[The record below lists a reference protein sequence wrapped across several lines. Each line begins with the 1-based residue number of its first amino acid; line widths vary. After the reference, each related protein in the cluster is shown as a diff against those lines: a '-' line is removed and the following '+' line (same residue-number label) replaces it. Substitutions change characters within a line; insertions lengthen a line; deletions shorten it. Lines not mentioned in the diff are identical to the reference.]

1 MSFPSFV
8 RASCALALLLN
19 LAACGSGGGDGDKPT
34 NTSQPQP
41 PVSSLAIHSVAP
53 LSAKPGD
60 TLDIRGS
67 GLKGTQRATLGGMAA
82 SFTVLSDGQLSLQV
96 PAQAVSGVV
105 ELQGAGQ
112 VAQSAQTVRISSQ
125 PSVASMAPSTVKIG
139 GRVSIQGSNLDQVQS
154 LRLNGLPLTIES
166 QTSSTLT
173 FLVPSEARSGS
184 ISLHYGEN
192 TVLTVPQ
199 GLTVE
204 VPISINSFSPSEGV
218 IGTQVTLK
226 GSGFDLVSQVRF
238 GTASA
243 PMIQRDDTSLS
254 VSVPA
259 GAVSGPISLIGNDG
273 AALSSANSFTVVPT
287 IIGHDLQPRR
297 ALAGQTITVIGNS
310 LDEVAS
316 VSVNGM
322 SVSVVDRSNTS
333 LRFSM
338 PQGGGTVVLRGK
350 RQADVTVG
358 VLTEIFAPVT
368 RVSGYSPN
376 SGPAGTVITISGSAL
391 GQVTGAS
398 MGGKSINFTAVSDG
412 QLRISSIAGGGAI
425 VLMVGSQQ
433 IAVGNFTEPAQPP
446 AVSISGFSPASGYA
460 GSQVTISGSHLD
472 RVSSASMGGVNANI
486 VSRTA
491 TSLVLQ
497 VPAGGNG
504 AIVLQA
510 DGKTISV
517 GNFSLSSAPEKP
529 AVAIQRVEVAQTYLQ
544 APGEG
549 YQRLVPGKPALV
561 RVFVAGSEG
570 STAPAVQLTASA
582 GGSVLGTLRLSG
594 PSTLSAAPQASVLA
608 QTFNAKLPASWV
620 RSGLS
625 LQVDVDPLRE
635 LTRGASQVS
644 DPVVGKATNLRLTV
658 VPLNISE
665 GNLTASMPSLAD
677 IRTHLVRNLPVAD
690 TALHIEQR
698 AAYRLTSVS
707 KVKESAEWSKTLNEL
722 DDLRDAEGNKRHYYG
737 FVPDANFRGGTAGLG
752 YVPGAEGGY
761 NRSSIGLEARY
772 DDDLSTF
779 LHELGHNFGRPH
791 APCGSAGNPDPGFPY
806 ANGQLGPT
814 MIYDNIA
821 DKIAT
826 PSNTSDVM
834 GYCGGQWFSDY
845 AYSKVQAHLEAW
857 LYPSGSAK
865 QLFRAPVELVEI
877 SGSIGLDGVRFEPV
891 RGSLGQPQQDEGDH
905 VLQVQLANGSVLN
918 APLRAVQVADAS
930 VPTAHFKLKLA
941 KPVAEIV
948 GLQLLRQG
956 KALPLAGTKPQ
967 SAARQTGDS
976 SGPRLAWREQAGQLT
991 LSWDVRRYRYLSV
1004 QHIGQANTVLA
1015 RQLEGGQAKLD
1026 TRALPQGGQWQLV
1039 LSDGLHTRLMRVA
1052 R

>member
-67 GLKGTQRATLGGMAA
+67 GLKGTQRATLGGVTA
-82 SFTVLSDGQLSLQV
+82 SFTVLSDGQLSLVV

-112 VAQSAQTVRISSQ
+112 LAQSAQSVRISNQ
-125 PSVASMAPSTVKIG
+125 PSVTTLEPSSIKVG
-139 GRVSIQGSNLDQVQS
+139 GRVTLQGSHLEQIQS
-154 LRLNGLPLTIES
+154 LRLNGLLLNIES
-166 QTSSTLT
+166 QSSSAIS
-173 FLVPSEARSGS
+173 FIVPAEARSGYV
-184 ISLHYGEN
+184 SLHYGDN

-199 GLTVE
+199 GLTVQ
-204 VPISINSFSPSEGV
+204 VSLSIAGFKPSEGLV
-218 IGTQVTLK
+218 GRLVTLQ
-226 GSGFDLVSQVRF
+226 GNGFDLVSQVRF
-238 GTASA
+238 GNAAASPVERSA
-243 PMIQRDDTSLS
+243 NSLS
-254 VSVPA
+254 VYVPP
-259 GAVSGPISLIGNDG
+259 GAQSGPISLVGSDG
-273 AALSSANSFTVVPT
+273 SVLSSSDSFTVIPP
-287 IIGHDLQPRR
+287 ILAQDLQPRS
-297 ALAGQTITVIGNS
+297 AMQGQTITVSGIGF
-310 LDEVAS
+310 DEVAS
-316 VSVNGM
+316 VSVNGNGVALQ
-322 SVSVVDRSNTS
+322 SRSDSS
-333 LRFSM
+333 LRFAM
-338 PQGGGTVVLRGK
+338 PKGGGAVLLQGK
-350 RQADVTVG
+350 RQPAVTAG
-358 VLTEIFAPVT
+358 VLTEILAPVT
-368 RVSGYSPN
+368 RVSGYSPS
-376 SGPAGTVITISGSAL
+376 SGPAGTVITISGNAL

-398 MGGKSINFTAVSDG
+398 MGGKSITFTAVSDS

-460 GSQVTISGSHLD
+460 GSQVTISGSQLD
-472 RVSSASMGGVNANI
+472 RVSSASMGGVTANI

-510 DGKTISV
+510 DGKAISV

-635 LTRGASQVS
+635 LTRGASEVS

-665 GNLTASMPSLAD
+665 GNLTASMPSLAA

-707 KVKESAEWSKTLNEL
+707 KVKADDEWDRTLDEL
-722 DDLRDAEGNKRHYYG
+722 NDLRDAEGNKRHYYG
-737 FVPDANFRGGTAGLG
+737 FVPDAEFKGGIAGLG
-752 YVPGAEGGY
+752 YVPGASGGY

-941 KPVAEIV
+941 KPAAEIV

-956 KALPLAGTKPQ
+956 KALPLAGDKPQ

-991 LSWDVRRYRYLSV
+991 LSWDARRYRYLSV
-1004 QHIGQANTVLA
+1004 QHIGQGNTVLA
-1015 RQLEGGQAKLD
+1015 RQLEGGQATLD
-1026 TRALPQGGQWQLV
+1026 THALPQGGQWQLV